1 MLPHNPMSSS
11 VKGQLTTSEM
21 PDTLDLSDRM
31 SLAINALTNVWF
43 PEHSWALG
51 FNVDFFTDPAQL
63 RINHVT
69 DAFLNTPPQIHRS
82 AGAVSPGLRQRSQHR
97 S

>member
-69 DAFLNTPPQIHRS
+69 DAFLNTPPPNS
-82 AGAVSPGLRQRSQHR
+82 
-97 S
+97 